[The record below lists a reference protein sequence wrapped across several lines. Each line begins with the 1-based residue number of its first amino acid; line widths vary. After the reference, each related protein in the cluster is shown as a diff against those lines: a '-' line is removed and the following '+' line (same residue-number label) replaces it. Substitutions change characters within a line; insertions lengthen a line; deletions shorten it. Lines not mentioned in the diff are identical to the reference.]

1 MRVTVNQPIKG
12 YRRESYEAVQDWS
25 KLRIHANEG
34 DTLHVLFINLS
45 HYICES
51 KYYEGE
57 HVIVFHN
64 QCKNVEKEQVIPIEE
79 IDIEKYYNVYEEP
92 SNTSLDDPFY
102 SAFEFED
109 NE

>member
-1 MRVTVNQPIKG
+1 MKIVTNQIIKG
-12 YRRESYEAVQDWS
+12 FKRETKESQQDWS
-25 KLRIHANEG
+25 NSRIHANEG
-34 DTLHVLFINLS
+34 DILHVIFINPT

-57 HVIVFHN
+57 YIPVFFK
-64 QCKNVEKEQVIPIEE
+64 QCSEVVKDKIIHDEHEL
-79 IDIEKYYNVYEEP
+79 EKYYNVYEEP
-92 SNTSLDDPFY
+92 TKTSIDDPFY